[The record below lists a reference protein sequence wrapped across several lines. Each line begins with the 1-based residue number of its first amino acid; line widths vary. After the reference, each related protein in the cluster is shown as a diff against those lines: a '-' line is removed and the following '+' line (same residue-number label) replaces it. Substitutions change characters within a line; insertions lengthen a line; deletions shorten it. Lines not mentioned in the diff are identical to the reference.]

1 MKKVL
6 LALFVCVLSVNVF
19 ACGGH
24 DDGEEN
30 KKFEAVTT
38 HQL

>member
-1 MKKVL
+1 MSKIL
-6 LALFVCVLSVNVF
+6 LALFVCVISVNAL

-30 KKFEAVTT
+30 KRAETVTT
-38 HQL
+38 IQK